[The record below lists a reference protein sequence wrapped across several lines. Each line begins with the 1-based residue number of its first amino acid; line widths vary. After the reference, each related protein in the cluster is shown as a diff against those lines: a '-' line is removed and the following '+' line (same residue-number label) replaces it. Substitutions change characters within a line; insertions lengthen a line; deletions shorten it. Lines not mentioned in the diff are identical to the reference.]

1 MPSTPQ
7 AEWPLQSSSLRA
19 CGIRTR
25 VLQGGQDLKATEAV
39 VFVHG
44 NPGSSEDWR
53 PLMQAVAPHGR
64 VVALDMPGFGQADK
78 PADYPYSVE
87 GGTAFLTEALKQLG
101 VVRAHLVLHDFG
113 GPWGLMWA
121 AMNPL
126 GLASLTL
133 INTGV
138 LKGYRWH
145 YMARIW
151 RTPLLG
157 ELQQLITTRSGFKW
171 VISVGCP
178 KGLPLEFINR
188 MYQDLDWGTKRA
200 ILKLYRA
207 TGDLDNRS
215 QALGKMLAP
224 LNPPTLVVWG
234 AADPYLPA
242 RYAEQQKETFAQAQ
256 VVLLPQSGHFPFADD
271 PQGVAQAVVP
281 FLRQQ
286 LSGGAAGVRSGAA

>member
-1 MPSTPQ
+1 MPTPSPSSD
-7 AEWPLQSSSLRA
+7 WSLQESSLTA
-19 CGIRTR
+19 CGIRSR
-25 VLQGGQDLKATEAV
+25 VFQGGANLKATEAV

-44 NPGSSEDWR
+44 NPGSAEDWR
-53 PLMQAVAPHGR
+53 ALMQATAPHGR
-64 VVALDMPGFGQADK
+64 VIAFDMPGFGKADK
-78 PADYPYSVE
+78 PAQYPYSVE

-101 VVRAHLVLHDFG
+101 VLRAHLVLHDFG

-126 GLASLTL
+126 AFASLTL

-171 VISVGCP
+171 GISIGCP
-178 KGLPLEFINR
+178 RGLPLDFVNR
-188 MYQDLDWGTKRA
+188 MYDDMSWGTKRA

-207 TGDLDNRS
+207 TSDLDDRG
-215 QALGKMLAP
+215 QALGKLLAP
-224 LNPPTLVVWG
+224 LNTPTLVVWG
-234 AADPYLPA
+234 MADPYLPA
-242 RYAEQQKETFAQAQ
+242 RYAEQQKETFANAQ

-271 PQGVAQAVVP
+271 PQGVADAVVP
-281 FLRQQ
+281 FLQKQ
-286 LSGGAAGVRSGAA
+286 LRRAQPRPSFT

>member
-53 PLMQAVAPHGR
+53 LLMQAVAPHGR

>member
-1 MPSTPQ
+1 MSSAPH
-7 AEWPLQSSSLRA
+7 AEWPLQSSSLSA

-25 VLQGGQDLKATEAV
+25 VLQGGPDPKATEAV

-53 PLMQAVAPHGR
+53 TLMQAVAPHGR

-101 VVRAHLVLHDFG
+101 VLRAHLVLHDFG

-133 INTGV
+133 INTGI

-157 ELQQLITTRSGFKW
+157 ELQQLITNRSGFKW
-171 VISVGCP
+171 AISVGCP
-178 KGLPLEFINR
+178 KGLPLEFVNR
-188 MYQDLDWGTKRA
+188 MYDDMDWGTKRA

-242 RYAEQQKETFAQAQ
+242 RYAEQQKETFAKAQ

-286 LSGGAAGVRSGAA
+286 LSGGTAGVRSGTT